1 MRAAEVPAFLAE
13 LSALGVVVEPSGSGQ
28 LRVSVPRSVTSPAEV
43 ARRVR
48 AAKPA
53 LLEYFARTG
62 NAEAEADAAPV
73 SSSPRRPLPGLAAL
87 DLALYGPDALPRRHT
102 PPPVSAPEDRPHAS
116 PVRLCGNC
124 SRWRPHSP
132 GAEGG
137 DCSAGWKAH
146 GLTPYPPELGALPV
160 TARGSRCWANDGSG
174 WRKAVRA

>member
-13 LSALGVVVEPSGSGQ
+13 LSALGVSIEPSGSGQ
-28 LRVSVPRSVTSPAEV
+28 LRVSVPRSVPSPAEI

-53 LLEYFARTG
+53 LLAYFG
-62 NAEAEADAAPV
+62 NAEAEAAPG
-73 SSSPRRPLPGLAAL
+73 SSSPRRFPPPVPAAL

-116 PVRLCGNC
+116 PVQLCGNC

-146 GLTPYPPELGALPV
+146 GLNPYPPELGALPV

>member
-13 LSALGVVVEPSGSGQ
+13 LSALGVSIEPSGSGQ
-28 LRVSVPRSVTSPAEV
+28 LRVSVPRSVTSPAEI

-53 LLEYFARTG
+53 LLEHFART
-62 NAEAEADAAPV
+62 AEAEAGATPGT
-73 SSSPRRPLPGLAAL
+73 SSARRSLPSVLAA
-87 DLALYGPDALPRRHT
+87 DSALYGPDAAPRRHA
-102 PPPVSAPEDRPHAS
+102 PPPEQAPEDRPHAS
-116 PVRLCGNC
+116 PVQLCGNC

-146 GLTPYPPELGALPV
+146 GLTPYPAELGALPV